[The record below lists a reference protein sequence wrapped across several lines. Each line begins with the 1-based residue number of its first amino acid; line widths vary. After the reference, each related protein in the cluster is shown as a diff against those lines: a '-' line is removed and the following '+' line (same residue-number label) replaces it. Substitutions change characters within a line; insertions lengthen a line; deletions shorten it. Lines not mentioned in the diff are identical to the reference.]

1 MRSTYCKNQEK
12 PGNNVFK
19 SHQIL
24 NSYSNEQN
32 LYQEKKL
39 STIVCLKNRIFYSM
53 YIYNL
58 ILFSLKINNILRK
71 CKESPEISK

>member
-24 NSYSNEQN
+24 NIYSNEQN

-53 YIYNL
+53 YTCIYNL
-58 ILFSLKINNILRK
+58 IFFPLKFEDGGIR
-71 CKESPEISK
+71 

>member
-1 MRSTYCKNQEK
+1 MRNTYCKNQEK
-12 PGNNVFK
+12 PENNVFK

-24 NSYSNEQN
+24 NIYSNEQN